1 MIAEGKNAVTEV
13 LKSNVTVEKVL
24 VQKDN
29 ASHAVYELARECR
42 ARKIPVQQVDKA
54 ALDRLS
60 VSGRHQGILAVCT
73 EFTYSEL
80 DELLEKDERAEEEGL
95 LLIVLDGVEDPHNVG
110 AIIRVADCA
119 GANGIILP
127 KRRNCGVTDTAVKVS
142 CGAAGHVK
150 VAKVNNVNDAIR
162 ELKERG
168 VTVFATDMD
177 GDDVYKTNLTGD
189 VAFVIGGE
197 GHGIHDLTRK
207 LCDGVVALPQRGKI
221 NSLNASVATGI
232 VVYEC
237 VRQKGERK

>member
-1 MIAEGKNAVTEV
+1 MIAEGKNAAMEAIRG
-13 LKSNVTVEKVL
+13 NVTVEKVL

-29 ASHAVYELARECR
+29 ASRGLFDLVKECR
-42 ARKIPVQQVDKA
+42 QRKITVQMVEKA

-60 VSGRHQGILAVCT
+60 VSGRHQGVIAVCT
-73 EFTYSEL
+73 EFTYSEPE
-80 DELLEKDERAEEEGL
+80 ELLENKGEKGL
-95 LLIVLDGVEDPHNVG
+95 LLILLDGVEDPHNVG

-119 GANGIILP
+119 GADGIILP

-142 CGAAGHVK
+142 CGAANHVK
-150 VAKVNNVNDAIR
+150 VAKVGNINDEIR
-162 ELKERG
+162 MLKERG

-177 GDDVYKTNLTGD
+177 GTDIYKTDLTGD

-197 GHGIHDLTRK
+197 GHGVHDLTRK

-237 VRQKGERK
+237 LRQKG

>member
-1 MIAEGKNAVTEV
+1 MIAEGKNAATEAIRG
-13 LKSNVTVEKVL
+13 NVTVEKVL

-29 ASHAVYELARECR
+29 TSRGLFDLVKECR
-42 ARKIPVQQVDKA
+42 QNKIPVQMVDKA

-60 VSGRHQGILAVCT
+60 VSGRHQGVIAVCT
-73 EFTYSEL
+73 EFTYSDVE
-80 DELLEKDERAEEEGL
+80 ELLERKSDKGL
-95 LLIVLDGVEDPHNVG
+95 LLILLDGVEDPHNVG

-119 GANGIILP
+119 GADGIILP

-150 VAKVNNVNDAIR
+150 VAKVGNINDAIR
-162 ELKERG
+162 MLKERG

-177 GDDVYKTNLTGD
+177 GADIYRTNLTGD

-197 GHGIHDLTRK
+197 GHGVHELTRK

-237 VRQKGERK
+237 IRQKG

>member
-1 MIAEGKNAVTEV
+1 MIVEGKNAALEAIRG
-13 LKSNVTVEKVL
+13 NVTVEKVL

-29 ASHAVYELARECR
+29 ASRGLYEFVKECR
-42 ARKIPVQQVDKA
+42 QKKITVQTVDKA

-60 VSGRHQGILAVCT
+60 VSGRHQGVIAVCT

-80 DELLEKDERAEEEGL
+80 DELLENKGEKGL
-95 LLIVLDGVEDPHNVG
+95 LLILLDGVEDPHNVG

-119 GANGIILP
+119 GADGIVLP

-142 CGAAGHVK
+142 CGAANHVK
-150 VAKVNNVNDAIR
+150 VAKVGNINDAIR
-162 ELKERG
+162 TLKERG
-168 VTVFATDMD
+168 VTVFAADMD
-177 GDDVYKTNLTGD
+177 GDDIYRTNLTGD

-197 GHGIHDLTRK
+197 GHGVHELTRK
-207 LCDGVVALPQRGKI
+207 LCDGIVALPQRGKI

-237 VRQKGERK
+237 LRQKG